1 VPFPLRGVEDPER
14 TYSLTVFGVPL
25 DMVKVIF
32 APEAKEDVLLLI
44 SAIEVWFIIML
55 SPITGAKVAVKL
67 CVLEAAEYSF
77 VS

>member
-1 VPFPLRGVEDPER
+1 VPFPLRDVEDPER

-25 DMVKVIF
+25 DIVKVIF
-32 APEAKEDVLLLI
+32 APEAREDVLLLI
-44 SAIEVWFIIML
+44 SAIEVWFMVTL
-55 SPITGAKVAVKL
+55 PITGAKVAVKL